1 MKIPLSALFAS
12 ACVLFGTGCADSA
25 STRNPSGE
33 RMKNWTEEFDRL
45 LPLLGHRN
53 WILVTDQAYP
63 YQSAPGITYFDT
75 RAPLPE
81 VLARV
86 ATSLR
91 NSAHVKPIFYT
102 DLELGALTEELVPG
116 IDAFRA
122 ATRAVLPADGVQ
134 TLPHESV
141 FAKLDAASKLF
152 HVVVLK
158 TDCVIP
164 YSSVFIELDCAYWD
178 AGREQALRAR
188 LR

>member
-1 MKIPLSALFAS
+1 M
-12 ACVLFGTGCADSA
+12 
-25 STRNPSGE
+25 
-33 RMKNWTEEFDRL
+33 NWTEEFDRL

-63 YQSAPGITYFDT
+63 YQSAPGITCLDT

-86 ATSLR
+86 AASLR
-91 NSAHVKPIFYT
+91 ASAHVKPVFHT
-102 DLELGALTEELVPG
+102 DLELRFLTEELAPG

-122 ATRAVLPADGVQ
+122 AIRALLPADGVR

-158 TDCVIP
+158 TDCVLP

-178 AGREQALRAR
+178 ADREKALRDRVRVRFNETDPHPFPPCPPAAP
-188 LR
+188 